1 MVDETFVHSETGYM
15 KFHFLNLLIQPQ
27 SPVLKTDKR
36 EDVFQLLKMPFILI
50 DRFKVKYFRE
60 IVQCQKVTFI

>member
-1 MVDETFVHSETGYM
+1 M

-36 EDVFQLLKMPFILI
+36 EDVFQLLKTPFILI